1 VSGDTQAPAS
11 VALIADAGAVLALRG
26 PNGAGDSTL
35 VGILTRALAPDAGS
49 ARLAGCDVVHGA
61 TAARS
66 AIGLRRR
73 FVAIG
78 SLANGLV
85 DEAKSVVLP
94 VRTKLA
100 NGLVDEAKSVV
111 LPVRTKRTDPHRA
124 KSKSGDSSE
133 TRGKR

>member
-1 VSGDTQAPAS
+1 MSGDTQAPAG
-11 VALIADAGAVLALRG
+11 VALSAGALAVLARRG
-26 PNGAGDSTL
+26 LNGAGNTPLVRIPST
-35 VGILTRALAPDAGS
+35 ALAPDAGS
-49 ARLAGCDVVHGA
+49 ARLAGFDVAHGA

-85 DEAKSVVLP
+85 NEAKSVI
-94 VRTKLA
+94 
-100 NGLVDEAKSVV
+100 
-111 LPVRTKRTDPHRA
+111 LPVRTKRTDHHRA

-133 TRGKR
+133 TGGKR

>member
-11 VALIADAGAVLALRG
+11 VALIADAGAVLVLPG
-26 PNGAGDSTL
+26 PNGAGNTTL
-35 VGILTRALAPDAGS
+35 VEILTTALAPDAGS
-49 ARLAGCDVVHGA
+49 ARLAGFDVVHGA
-61 TAARS
+61 RAARS

-94 VRTKLA
+94 VRTK
-100 NGLVDEAKSVV
+100 
-111 LPVRTKRTDPHRA
+111 RTDHHGA